1 MKMESVLDNPKSTDE
16 LLIRINRT
24 IELIRLYDNGI
35 KQAKSLEVPKYLIES
50 KLRMKGQLVDEL
62 KDLLSE
68 MDIDADLKIAA

>member
-1 MKMESVLDNPKSTDE
+1 MESVLDNPKSTDE

-35 KQAKSLEVPKYLIES
+35 KQAKSLEAPEYLIES
-50 KLRMKGQLVDEL
+50 KLRMKGQLVEEL